1 MLGHRH
7 RRHAVAAAS
16 QKVDTDSSTMPP
28 SFRFFPLLLV
38 FLCSGR
44 AQTITFSEHIAP
56 IIYNNCSTCHRPGTI
71 GPFPLLSYDDVVKKA
86 LTIGAVTQTHYM
98 PPWKPAAGWAT
109 YRNERRLSPD
119 QIDLI
124 QRWVA
129 AGAPQGDPSKAPRP
143 PVFTDGWQLG
153 TPDLILE
160 MPASFAVPA
169 EGNDVYRNFVLPTNL
184 TEDKWV
190 RAIELK
196 PLARSV
202 LHHAIF
208 LPDTKG
214 AGRKLE
220 SQTKDGQPGFP
231 GFGSIFSAAAN
242 DVETALAGGLGGWV
256 PGTTPAFLPEGLA
269 MPLPKGSDILL
280 QTHFHLNGIAQVEKT
295 TLGIYFAP
303 KPARRMTQIQVPG
316 FFGVLANIDIPAGEK
331 NFKLR
336 GTFTLPVDVDAVQVA
351 SHMHYLAK
359 ESKLTATLPSG
370 EVKILLWIRE
380 WDINWQDQYIFKDP
394 MPLPKGTRLDGEIT
408 YDNSADNPRNPTS
421 PPKRVTWGEQS
432 TDEMGSLIVNVVPRQ
447 DSDYTPLQAAT
458 LVYSI
463 TRAPQVGNRPLFV
476 SSGMVDGASTEPGAV
491 TPGKIVVLYG
501 SRIASE
507 TPAAAQFGG
516 NGRLATELGGTQVLF
531 DGVPAPLLYTS
542 SGQLGAVVPYAVEGK
557 SGTQVQVRTAA
568 GLSDMV
574 AMPVTPVG
582 PSIFSMNY
590 TGSGQGAILNEDGET
605 VNSTARPAGKGSVI
619 SIFATGEGQTQ
630 PGGID
635 GEVASGSASTKPARA
650 VLVRINGHPAEVL
663 YAGGAPRQVAGLF
676 QVNVRIPADTPSGE
690 APVEIQVGDAKS
702 QPGITVAVR

>member
-1 MLGHRH
+1 
-7 RRHAVAAAS
+7 
-16 QKVDTDSSTMPP
+16 MP
-28 SFRFFPLLLV
+28 RLLCVPLLLLSV
-38 FLCSGR
+38 GAASS
-44 AQTITFSEHIAP
+44 QTITFSEHIAP
-56 IIYNNCSTCHRPGTI
+56 IIYNNCATCHRPGTI
-71 GPFPLLSYDDVVKKA
+71 GPFSLLSYQDVLSKA
-86 LTIGAVTQTHYM
+86 LTIASVTQTRYM
-98 PPWKPAAGWAT
+98 PPWKPEAGWSA
-109 YRNERRLSPD
+109 YRNERRLSPE

-124 QRWVA
+124 QRWIA
-129 AGAPQGDPSKAPRP
+129 DGAPQGDPAKAPRP

-160 MPASFAVPA
+160 MPSSFAVPA

-220 SQTKDGQPGFP
+220 SDTKDGQPGFP
-231 GFGSIFSAAAN
+231 GFGSIFSAAAS

-269 MPLPKGSDILL
+269 MPLPKGSDVLL
-280 QTHFHLNGIAQVEKT
+280 QTHFHLNGIPQVEKT

-316 FFGVLANIDIPAGEK
+316 FFGILANIDIPAGVK
-331 NFKLR
+331 DFKLR
-336 GTFTLPVDVDAVQVA
+336 GTFTLPVDVDAVNVA

-370 EVKILLWIRE
+370 EVRILLWIRQ
-380 WDINWQDQYIFKDP
+380 WDINWQDQYIFKDLV
-394 MPLPKGTRLDGEIT
+394 PLPKGTRLDGEIV
-408 YDNSADNPRNPTS
+408 YDNSSDNPRNPNS
-421 PPKRVTWGEQS
+421 PPKRVQWGEQS
-432 TDEMGSLIVNVVPRQ
+432 TDEMGSLIINVVPRQ

-458 LVYSI
+458 FLYSI

-476 SSGMVDGASTEPGAV
+476 SSGMVDGASTQPGAV

-501 SRIASE
+501 SRIASDTPE
-507 TPAAAQFGG
+507 TAQFAGS
-516 NGRLATELGGTQVLF
+516 GRLGTSLGGTEVLF
-531 DGVPAPLLYTS
+531 DGIPAPLLYTT
-542 SGQLGAVVPYAVEGK
+542 SGQLAAVVPYGLDGK

-568 GLSDMV
+568 GSSDPV
-574 AMPVTPVG
+574 AIPVTPVA

-590 TGSGQGAILNEDGET
+590 TGSGQGAILNEDGTT
-605 VNSTARPAGKGSVI
+605 VNSTAWPAAKGSVV
-619 SIFATGEGQTQ
+619 SIFATGEGQTL

-635 GEVASGSASTKPARA
+635 GEIASGAMLPRPSHQ
-650 VLVRINGHPAEVL
+650 VQVRINGVAAEVV
-663 YAGGAPRQVAGLF
+663 YAGAAPQQVAGMF
-676 QVNVRIPADTPSGE
+676 QVNVRIPADTPAGE
-690 APVEIQVGDAKS
+690 VPVEIQVGDARS
-702 QPGITVAVR
+702 QPGITVAVK